1 MAAKIRISHTV
12 AGDYSVQALDSNG
25 VWVVADHESSGF
37 ATRQEAQE
45 CADNWLASGDYEQ
58 EADNDA

>member
-12 AGDYSVQALDSNG
+12 AGDYSVQALDHNG
-25 VWVVADHESSGF
+25 VWVVADSASNGF

-45 CADNWLASGDYEQ
+45 CANNWLVAGDYEQ
-58 EADNDA
+58 ESDHDA